1 MILPRLQHRIRRAG
15 YTLIEVVASAAV
27 IAVGMAGATSL
38 SSTIMAQQ
46 DLTWRVSVARNYQ
59 ENMARLWQIGLSPAE
74 VIAIMPTASGNPLLS
89 EVVGGSPT
97 IVSNGQINEDNLG
110 VVESASISFSINTS
124 NVPGAGAGSTN
135 VVDVYR
141 PTLR

>member
-1 MILPRLQHRIRRAG
+1 MILPRIHQRLRRAG

-59 ENMARLWQIGLSPAE
+59 ENMARLWQLGLSPAE
-74 VIAIMPTASGNPLLS
+74 VVAIMPTASGNPLLS

-97 IVSNGQINEDNLG
+97 IVYNGQVNEDNLG
-110 VVESASISFSINTS
+110 VMDAATISFTINTA
-124 NVPGAGAGSTN
+124 NVPGAGAGGTN
-135 VVDVYR
+135 AVTVYR